1 MGGELSAPSSARA
14 SSSPCFARGE
24 RGEAGSAS
32 AAFAA
37 AAAVDV
43 SLSCCETRSLPR
55 YVPQQHRPYV
65 VAAAAAAAAAPLAE
79 APPQDPD
86 LGVDLLHLVVQRER
100 QLDQFDRL

>member
-1 MGGELSAPSSARA
+1 MAGGLSAPSSARA

-43 SLSCCETRSLPR
+43 SLSCRETRSLPR
-55 YVPQQHRPYV
+55 YVPQQHRLYV
-65 VAAAAAAAAAPLAE
+65 VAAAAAAAAALAE
-79 APPQDPD
+79 APPQDLD
-86 LGVDLLHLVVQRER
+86 LGVDLLNLVVQRER
-100 QLDQFDRL
+100 RLDQFDRL